1 MANNRNQNQNQQGFD
16 QKVLQIRRVSKKTKG
31 GNRISFTALV
41 VLGDHKGRVGVGLGK
56 APGVKSAIQ
65 KASRKATRKL
75 VNLPLVDGTIP
86 HSIIAEFSAARVLL
100 KPAPPGTGVI
110 AGGSV
115 RAVVEVA
122 GVKDIV
128 AKMLGN
134 NNKLTNVFATMK
146 ALEKIEQLEK
156 KHAHRKK
163 LAGIDQDEKQ
173 EKPSQKT
180 KKTKKQVDKP
190 TEEKKAERTAKDFSQ
205 LSTRTENALTDAKIT
220 TSKIANMDDQQLLD
234 ISGIGKKGLE
244 EIRNYF
250 PQK

>member
-1 MANNRNQNQNQQGFD
+1 MANNRNKNQNQQGFD

-31 GNRISFTALV
+31 GDRISFTALV

-86 HSIIAEFSAARVLL
+86 HSIIAEFSAAKVLL

-173 EKPSQKT
+173 EK
-180 KKTKKQVDKP
+180 
-190 TEEKKAERTAKDFSQ
+190 TAKDFSQ
-205 LSTRTENALTDAKIT
+205 LSTRTENALDDAKIT
-220 TSKIANMDDQQLLD
+220 PAKIVDMSDQQLLD

>member
-31 GNRISFTALV
+31 GDRISFTALV

-56 APGVKSAIQ
+56 APGVKAAIQ

-100 KPAPPGTGVI
+100 KPAPAGTGVI

-122 GVKDIV
+122 GVKNIV

-134 NNKLTNVFATMK
+134 NNKMTNVFATMK

-156 KHAHRKK
+156 KHTYRKK
-163 LAGIDQDEKQ
+163 LAGIDQDDKKEKAT
-173 EKPSQKT
+173 KKT
-180 KKTKKQVDKP
+180 KKTKKQTDKP
-190 TEEKKAERTAKDFSQ
+190 VEKKKETKTPKDFSQ
-205 LSTRTENALTDAKIT
+205 LSTRTENALKDAKIT
-220 TSKIANMDDQQLLD
+220 PSKITDMNDQQVLD
-234 ISGIGKKGLE
+234 ISGIGQKGLE